1 MNFNTWGPFDCHVQN
16 KTHWKREFWEDVASM
31 ELSYGLDGGDLKS
44 AIGCYLF
51 TTRRGDKY
59 TPWYVGKTLAQAGFE
74 GEIFQ
79 QHKLDHYNAALSDV
93 GQAKG
98 QIFLF
103 ALITDG
109 PGDSWS
115 FSKSFKSSKRTV
127 DWLEKTMMGMALAK
141 NMKLRNLK
149 DTKLLKNVWV
159 EGVWG
164 DQNSGAPSKTA
175 REAKKALL
183 P

>member
-1 MNFNTWGPFDCHVQN
+1 MLFNTWGPFEYRGQSDYF
-16 KTHWKREFWEDVASM
+16 WKSEFWEEVASM
-31 ELSYGLDGGDLKS
+31 ERDYSLDPEKLRS

-51 TTRRGDKY
+51 TTRRGEKY

-79 QHKLDHYNAALSDV
+79 QHKLDHYNAALGDV
-93 GQAKG
+93 GQKKG

-103 ALITDG
+103 ALISDG
-109 PGDSWS
+109 PADSWS
-115 FSKSFKSSKRTV
+115 FSRSYKSSKRTI
-127 DWLEKTMMGMALAK
+127 DWLEKTMIGMALAK
-141 NMKLRNLK
+141 NIKLRNLK
-149 DTKLLKNVWV
+149 DTKLLKTVWV
-159 EGVWG
+159 EGVFG
-164 DQNSGAPSKTA
+164 NQNTGAPSKTA